1 MGRFTRA
8 IRGFFGRFLS
18 GVEQRNPEI
27 LLENAVQDELE
38 NLKKLQVAAA
48 RTMAYEKMLSNDAV
62 TKQKT
67 LAVKERQARELASR
81 GQREAAIEVVQQKQ
95 EAQASLTDI
104 ETRLEE
110 ARKNS
115 QELEQAF
122 RDQERRYNNVV
133 RERAA
138 LMEEHQRSR
147 ALRTANEARSN
158 ISLSD
163 SSRDLEKAR
172 QSIRQASY
180 EAEAIG
186 ELGTSETERQIAAAE
201 IDIKRLDAE
210 RELEMME
217 VQMGL
222 REPEPIEAAPPMRQR
237 SLRPRRPRR
246 NRVDSR
252 KNLSRR
258 LMVRLAPS
266 LFAGLGTFAALETSY
281 VLAGLLGIGAFVTG
295 RRLLDRRENARK
307 ELLSRARHNRGSS
320 AGWRGRI
327 ASRRRR

>member
-1 MGRFTRA
+1 MGRFFRA
-8 IRGFFGRFLS
+8 IRGFFGSLLT

-27 LLENAVQDELE
+27 LLETAVQDELN

-48 RTMAYEKMLSNDAV
+48 RTMAYEKMLTNDAAS
-62 TKQKT
+62 KQKVVT
-67 LAVKERQARELASR
+67 VKERQGRELAAR

-95 EAQASLTDI
+95 EAQTSLAEI
-104 ETRLEE
+104 EARIEE

-115 QELEQAF
+115 EEVEQAF
-122 RDQERRYNNVV
+122 RDQERRYNDVV

-163 SSRDLEKAR
+163 SSRDLEQAR

-180 EAEAIG
+180 EAEAVG

-217 VQMGL
+217 VELGL
-222 REPEPIEAAPPMRQR
+222 REPEKIEAAPAEEPAEPQIEETEEN
-237 SLRPRRPRR
+237 PR
-246 NRVDSR
+246 
-252 KNLSRR
+252 
-258 LMVRLAPS
+258 
-266 LFAGLGTFAALETSY
+266 G
-281 VLAGLLGIGAFVTG
+281 
-295 RRLLDRRENARK
+295 
-307 ELLSRARHNRGSS
+307 
-320 AGWRGRI
+320 
-327 ASRRRR
+327 

>member
-1 MGRFTRA
+1 MRA

-27 LLENAVQDELE
+27 LLENAVEDELE

-48 RTMAYEKMLSNDAV
+48 RTMAYEKMLANDAV

-95 EAQASLTDI
+95 EAEASLSDI
-104 ETRLEE
+104 EARLVE
-110 ARKNS
+110 ARRNS

-172 QSIRQASY
+172 QSIRQSSY

-186 ELGTSETERQIAAAE
+186 ELGTSDTERQIAAAE

-210 RELEMME
+210 RELELME

-222 REPEPIEAAPPMRQR
+222 REPEKIEAAEETAEPQIEETEEN
-237 SLRPRRPRR
+237 PR
-246 NRVDSR
+246 
-252 KNLSRR
+252 
-258 LMVRLAPS
+258 
-266 LFAGLGTFAALETSY
+266 G
-281 VLAGLLGIGAFVTG
+281 
-295 RRLLDRRENARK
+295 
-307 ELLSRARHNRGSS
+307 
-320 AGWRGRI
+320 
-327 ASRRRR
+327 

>member
-48 RTMAYEKMLSNDAV
+48 RTMAYEKMLANDAV

-95 EAQASLTDI
+95 EAQASLADI
-104 ETRLEE
+104 EARLEE

-122 RDQERRYNNVV
+122 RDQERRYNDVV

-180 EAEAIG
+180 EAQAIG

-222 REPEPIEAAPPMRQR
+222 REPEKIEAAPTEETAEPQIEETEEN
-237 SLRPRRPRR
+237 PR
-246 NRVDSR
+246 
-252 KNLSRR
+252 
-258 LMVRLAPS
+258 
-266 LFAGLGTFAALETSY
+266 G
-281 VLAGLLGIGAFVTG
+281 
-295 RRLLDRRENARK
+295 
-307 ELLSRARHNRGSS
+307 
-320 AGWRGRI
+320 
-327 ASRRRR
+327 

>member
-38 NLKKLQVAAA
+38 NLKKL
-48 RTMAYEKMLSNDAV
+48 
-62 TKQKT
+62 

-95 EAQASLTDI
+95 EAQTSLTDI

-163 SSRDLEKAR
+163 SSRDLETAR

-186 ELGTSETERQIAAAE
+186 ELGTSDTERQIAAAE
-201 IDIKRLDAE
+201 IDIKRLDDY
-210 RELEMME
+210 R
-217 VQMGL
+217 
-222 REPEPIEAAPPMRQR
+222 AP
-237 SLRPRRPRR
+237 
-246 NRVDSR
+246 
-252 KNLSRR
+252 SRR
-258 LMVRLAPS
+258 DRGGFAWTVEGPS
-266 LFAGLGTFAALETSY
+266 
-281 VLAGLLGIGAFVTG
+281 
-295 RRLLDRRENARK
+295 
-307 ELLSRARHNRGSS
+307 RG
-320 AGWRGRI
+320 G
-327 ASRRRR
+327 

>member
-67 LAVKERQARELASR
+67 LTVKDRQARELANR
-81 GQREAAIEVVQQKQ
+81 GQRQAAIEVVQQKQ
-95 EAQASLTDI
+95 EAEASLADI
-104 ETRLEE
+104 EARLEE
-110 ARKNS
+110 ARNNS

-122 RDQERRYNNVV
+122 RDQERRYNDVV

-147 ALRTANEARSN
+147 ALRTANEARSK

-163 SSRDLEKAR
+163 SSRDLDKAR
-172 QSIRQASY
+172 QSIRQSSY
-180 EAEAIG
+180 EAQAIG
-186 ELGTSETERQIAAAE
+186 ELGTSDTERQIAAAE

-222 REPEPIEAAPPMRQR
+222 REPEKIEAAPIEETAEPQIEETEEN
-237 SLRPRRPRR
+237 PR
-246 NRVDSR
+246 
-252 KNLSRR
+252 
-258 LMVRLAPS
+258 
-266 LFAGLGTFAALETSY
+266 G
-281 VLAGLLGIGAFVTG
+281 
-295 RRLLDRRENARK
+295 
-307 ELLSRARHNRGSS
+307 
-320 AGWRGRI
+320 
-327 ASRRRR
+327 

>member
-27 LLENAVQDELE
+27 LLENAVQDELD

-67 LAVKERQARELASR
+67 LAVKERQARELTSR
-81 GQREAAIEVVQQKQ
+81 GQREAAIAVVQQKQ
-95 EAQASLTDI
+95 EAEASLADI
-104 ETRLEE
+104 EARLEE
-110 ARKNS
+110 ARSNS

-122 RDQERRYNNVV
+122 RDQERRYNDVV

-147 ALRTANEARSN
+147 ALRTANEARAN

-163 SSRDLEKAR
+163 SSRDLDKAR

-180 EAEAIG
+180 EAQAVG
-186 ELGTSETERQIAAAE
+186 ELGTSDTERQIAAAE

-217 VQMGL
+217 IEMGL
-222 REPEPIEAAPPMRQR
+222 REPEKIEASPVEEAPEPQVEETEEN
-237 SLRPRRPRR
+237 PR
-246 NRVDSR
+246 
-252 KNLSRR
+252 
-258 LMVRLAPS
+258 
-266 LFAGLGTFAALETSY
+266 G
-281 VLAGLLGIGAFVTG
+281 
-295 RRLLDRRENARK
+295 
-307 ELLSRARHNRGSS
+307 
-320 AGWRGRI
+320 
-327 ASRRRR
+327 

>member
-8 IRGFFGRFLS
+8 IRGFFGKFLS

-48 RTMAYEKMLSNDAV
+48 RTMAYEKMLANDAV
-62 TKQKT
+62 GKQKV

-81 GQREAAIEVVQQKQ
+81 GQRDAAVEVVQQKQ
-95 EAQASLTDI
+95 EAQTQLVDI
-104 ETRLEE
+104 EARLEE

-115 QELEQAF
+115 QEMERAF
-122 RDQERRYNNVV
+122 RDQERRYNNVA

-138 LMEEHQRSR
+138 LMEEHQRAR
-147 ALRTANEARSN
+147 ALRTANDARAQ

-180 EAEAIG
+180 EAEAVG
-186 ELGTSETERQIAAAE
+186 ELGTSETEREIAAAE

-210 RELEMME
+210 HELEMME
-217 VQMGL
+217 IEMGL
-222 REPEPIEAAPPMRQR
+222 REPDQIEAAEMNPADPE
-237 SLRPRRPRR
+237 RPEEGPR
-246 NRVDSR
+246 
-252 KNLSRR
+252 
-258 LMVRLAPS
+258 
-266 LFAGLGTFAALETSY
+266 G
-281 VLAGLLGIGAFVTG
+281 
-295 RRLLDRRENARK
+295 
-307 ELLSRARHNRGSS
+307 
-320 AGWRGRI
+320 
-327 ASRRRR
+327 

>member
-18 GVEQRNPEI
+18 GVEQRNPQI

-95 EAQASLTDI
+95 EAEASLVDI
-104 ETRLEE
+104 EARLEE

-122 RDQERRYNNVV
+122 RDQERRYNDVV

-147 ALRTANEARSN
+147 ALRTANEARAN

-163 SSRDLEKAR
+163 SSRDLDKAR
-172 QSIRQASY
+172 QSIRQSSY
-180 EAEAIG
+180 EAQAIG

-222 REPEPIEAAPPMRQR
+222 REPEKIEAAPTEEAAEPQIEETEEN
-237 SLRPRRPRR
+237 PR
-246 NRVDSR
+246 
-252 KNLSRR
+252 
-258 LMVRLAPS
+258 
-266 LFAGLGTFAALETSY
+266 G
-281 VLAGLLGIGAFVTG
+281 
-295 RRLLDRRENARK
+295 
-307 ELLSRARHNRGSS
+307 
-320 AGWRGRI
+320 
-327 ASRRRR
+327 